1 LYNDKPLKLER
12 KFDFAN
18 MNEVGDYW
26 TVFKGH
32 FKNDL
37 KAGKCQIILTNG
49 EEFEGFCQNNTISGN
64 GRFKT
69 LDN

>member
-1 LYNDKPLKLER
+1 
-12 KFDFAN
+12 